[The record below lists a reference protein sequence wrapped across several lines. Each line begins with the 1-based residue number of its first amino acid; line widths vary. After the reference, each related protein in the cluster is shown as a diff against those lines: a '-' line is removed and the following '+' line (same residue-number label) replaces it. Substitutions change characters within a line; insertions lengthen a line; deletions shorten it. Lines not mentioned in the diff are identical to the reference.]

1 MLGERW
7 LIVGSLATAEAE
19 EFHMLVVELASMYG
33 RHIEV
38 EDSVVFPMAA
48 RLLSSEE
55 KTAIGIE
62 MAGRRNV
69 KTSF

>member
-7 LIVGSLATAEAE
+7 LILGSLATEEAE
-19 EFHMLVVELASMYG
+19 EFRMLVGELASMYG
-33 RHIEV
+33 RHIGV
-38 EDSVVFPMAA
+38 EDSVVFPIAA

-69 KTSF
+69 RTPA